1 MTTVIKDVQSEGYV
15 IFSGDCIEVVIGWP
29 VAVPLLREPSVTRS
43 LAISARQITAICK
56 GVAKV
61 GFVAEVVIN
70 GIVVRLVPEGR
81 AQSAASFSAS
91 HTRATARHVDRVSDY
106 FKKIGYD
113 PRTMNEDDFTR
124 LVEEADARCKQ
135 RGAGHAG

>member
-1 MTTVIKDVQSEGYV
+1 M
-15 IFSGDCIEVVIGWP
+15 
-29 VAVPLLREPSVTRS
+29 TRS

-56 GVAKV
+56 GVAKA

-81 AQSAASFSAS
+81 AKSAASLSEDEPIDHLFSAS
-91 HTRATARHVDRVSDY
+91 HTRATAQPPYVDTVSDY
-106 FKKIGYD
+106 YKKIGYD

-124 LVEEADARCKQ
+124 LVAEADARWNAETPTLPLDERERTLRKT
-135 RGAGHAG
+135 